1 MNLWTNY
8 NKNTREEIL
17 KSPWRGQ
24 RSFKRW
30 ETLEMRIVKRVAFR
44 KISWAKCRGE
54 RRRGKR
60 KHNIFVEFCMVWH
73 YKSTKGEEEAEVDW
87 GTIIRLTIRSGY
99 VDPGMAGSIEDEVL
113 LASFEQQ
120 SDRVLF
126 LPKKVHSDSPGQE
139 GRRGTETKACIDS
152 SKLRSHTGNQ
162 MMSSWT
168 RTEAGGTD
176 SRDSWRVDSVGLEGW
191 WITEVEGEDKG

>member
-1 MNLWTNY
+1 MIEECEGTKMNLWTNY

-44 KISWAKCRGE
+44 KISWAKCRWE
-54 RRRGKR
+54 RRRGKG
-60 KHNIFVEFCMVWH
+60 KHNIFVEFRMVWH
-73 YKSTKGEEEAEVDW
+73 YKSTKGEEEAEGGW
-87 GTIIRLTIRSGY
+87 GSVTRLTMRSGS
-99 VDPGMAGSIEDEVL
+99 VDPGMAGSIEDAVL

-126 LPKKVHSDSPGQE
+126 LPKKVHSDSPGRKD
-139 GRRGTETKACIDS
+139 GGG
-152 SKLRSHTGNQ
+152 LRPKP
-162 MMSSWT
+162 
-168 RTEAGGTD
+168 A
-176 SRDSWRVDSVGLEGW
+176 
-191 WITEVEGEDKG
+191 